1 MCDRSGDAPTDER
14 DRDQDDDG
22 DAPQRQPEAVDA
34 GGHVAGVEC
43 YTQRAVDGTTEATG
57 TETKTSVPR
66 VSELR
71 VPEDLVQPARVRSR
85 DRSRS
90 PG

>member
-1 MCDRSGDAPTDER
+1 MPQPTR

-57 TETKTSVPR
+57 TET
-66 VSELR
+66 
-71 VPEDLVQPARVRSR
+71 
-85 DRSRS
+85 
-90 PG
+90 